1 MTTSPTLAPGEADP
15 AFANAGR
22 LVLSFPDFPIT
33 HGQCVAEGSDRK
45 IYILGGSWERNTQT
59 AEHVSVTR
67 LLPDGTLDFSF
78 GTFGTAHVKLPNQ
91 DLSTSPIQLFF
102 VNVQGEDLILVSV
115 GYNPGGAGAVTEAQV
130 LIRLTDNGALD
141 KRFGVGGFMVLKS
154 PFNADARPPVSA
166 NFEQFATAPNN
177 RTCLMGDMIY
187 LISSGIDPTLGFV
200 VGVVSRFNMDGTVDP
215 TFGKNGHATLSGV
228 LGVRNSFNDI
238 AVENGT
244 ITVCG
249 WAGGAAL
256 IARFLLDGSVDPGF
270 AGTGYLQ
277 LVGPSF
283 QLLSV
288 AVLPNGRTVAAGFG
302 FAQRRGLVTVYTS
315 NGLTDRTFNN
325 GAHIE
330 EGFNPPQQVM
340 FLSARADGDKIITS
354 GRYFVGSTPKFVTA
368 KYLSDGQR
376 DTAFGNGLGYVITD
390 IPGHTALANGMGLQA
405 DKKILLVGNDLG
417 SAYSKA
423 AIVVR
428 LLNGV

>member
-1 MTTSPTLAPGEADP
+1 MTTSPTLAPGELDP

-33 HGQCVAEGSDRK
+33 HGQCVTEGPDGK
-45 IYILGGSWERNTQT
+45 IYMLGGSWERNTQT

-78 GTFGTAHVKLPNQ
+78 GTFGTAHVKLPDEN
-91 DLSTSPIQLFF
+91 LSTSPIQLFF
-102 VNVQGEDLILVSV
+102 VSVLGEDLTLVSV

-154 PFNADARPPVSA
+154 PFNADAQPPISA
-166 NFEQFATAPNN
+166 GFVQFATSPNN
-177 RTCLMGDMIY
+177 RVCLMGDMIY
-187 LISSGIDPTLGFV
+187 LISTGIDPTLGFV
-200 VGVVSRFNMDGTVDP
+200 VGAVSRFNMDGTVDP

-228 LGVRNSFNDI
+228 LGVRNSFNGI

-256 IARFLLDGSVDPGF
+256 IARFLLDGSVDPVF
-270 AGTGYLQ
+270 AGTGYIL

-283 QLLSV
+283 QFLSV
-288 AVLPNGRTVAAGFG
+288 AVLPDGRTMAAGFG
-302 FAQRRGLVTVYTS
+302 FAQRRGLLAVYTS
-315 NGLTDRTFNN
+315 SGLIDRTFNN
-325 GAHIE
+325 GSHLE
-330 EGFNPPQQVM
+330 EGLNPPQQVM
-340 FLSARADGDKIITS
+340 FSSVEADDDKIIAS

-368 KYLSDGQR
+368 KYLSDAQR
-376 DTAFGNGLGYVITD
+376 DTTFGRGLGYVITD

-417 SAYSKA
+417 SVYSKA